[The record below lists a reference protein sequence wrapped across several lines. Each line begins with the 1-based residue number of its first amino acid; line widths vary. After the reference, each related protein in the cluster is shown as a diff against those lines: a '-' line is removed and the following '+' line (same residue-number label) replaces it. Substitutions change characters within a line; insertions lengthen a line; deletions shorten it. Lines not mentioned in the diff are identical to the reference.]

1 MKSNSSLLLATEST
15 NSAHNIS
22 LQSSCLLNVKTMAK
36 AAKLAAV
43 AGTFLASSVSAYDY
57 SPFKFHVSRTS
68 TEAAQID
75 NTDAELQRD
84 VWRMKLSAMMPLGK
98 EWSIGANIGYDNLDY
113 GFKKVTTGLLDS
125 QVTPWSSINK
135 YSAGLSLSYR
145 PNDNWMFLIA
155 PKLQYAYANTASSSD
170 AQSYGVVG
178 SAMYRFESGN
188 MLGFGVAYL
197 NDISEVKT
205 VPYLAVRWKITDK
218 LTLSN
223 PFQAGFSGPAGLELA
238 YEHNDKWNFGLGTSR
253 RSERFLISDAEQT
266 IEVEEWVSFIRAG
279 WNISKKVTIN
289 AYGGYFFAGEMEL
302 SEPKV
307 TDEIENQAAI
317 GLAFDIKF

>member
-1 MKSNSSLLLATEST
+1 MSVAFQQTAK
-15 NSAHNIS
+15 AHNIS
-22 LQSSCLLNVKTMAK
+22 HQLNAMPVTRFTQYATIAGLL
-36 AAKLAAV
+36 
-43 AGTFLASSVSAYDY
+43 FASSASAYDY

-68 TEAAQID
+68 TDAAQVE
-75 NTDAELQRD
+75 NTDTELQRD
-84 VWRMKLSAMMPLGK
+84 VWRMKLSAMMPLSK
-98 EWSIGANIGYDNLDY
+98 EWAIGANIGYDNLDY
-113 GFKKVTTGLLDS
+113 GFKNVSSGLLDN

-145 PNDNWMFLIA
+145 PNDNWMFLLA

-178 SAMYRFESGN
+178 SAMYRFKSGN

-205 VPYLAVRWKITDK
+205 VPYLAVKWKITDK

-238 YEHNDKWNFGLGTSR
+238 YEINDKWNVGLGTSR
-253 RSERFLISDAEQT
+253 RSERFLISEDEQT
-266 IEVEEWVSFIRAG
+266 IEVEEWVSFLRAG
-279 WNISKKVTIN
+279 WKISKKATIN
-289 AYGGYFFAGEMEL
+289 AYGGYFFAGEIEL
-302 SEPKV
+302 NEPSV
-307 TDEIENQAAI
+307 TDDIENQAAI